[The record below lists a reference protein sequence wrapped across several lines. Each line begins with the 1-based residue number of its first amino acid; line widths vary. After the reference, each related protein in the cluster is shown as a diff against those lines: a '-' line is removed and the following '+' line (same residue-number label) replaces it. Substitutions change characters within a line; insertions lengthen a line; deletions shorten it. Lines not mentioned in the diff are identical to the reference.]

1 MGGHRLPSASPHGSP
16 IAPVFRWLSTEADM
30 ASRFDIGSSVR
41 EAWSEQQDARR
52 WIIAALPAAGL
63 ITGFALAEAG
73 MPRMWAGVV
82 LVAFGV
88 VAAVLMGKRGWPW
101 RVPVAGVVYA
111 AAFALAHP
119 FALIVGTWP
128 AVVIGAIISGA

>member
-1 MGGHRLPSASPHGSP
+1 
-16 IAPVFRWLSTEADM
+16 M

-41 EAWSEQQDARR
+41 QAWSEQQDPRR
-52 WIIAALPAAGL
+52 WVIAALPAAGL
-63 ITGFALAEAG
+63 IAGFALAEAG
-73 MPRMWAGVV
+73 VPRTWAGVV
-82 LVAFGV
+82 LVTFGL
-88 VAAVLMGKRGWPW
+88 VAAVLMGRRGWPW

-128 AVVIGAIISGA
+128 AVVIGAIISGAATYEVTPPRAT